1 MQMQLKTHHYFYL
14 FISFLF
20 LLLISV
26 EFSSKGM
33 FMDGL
38 FYADI
43 SRNMSLGLGS
53 FWKPHLTNNLFN
65 VFYEHPPLAFGL
77 QSLFFKIFGDYLYVE
92 RLYSILTYILVGY
105 LIVLIWENLTKD
117 KKTGWIPLFFWIIT
131 GNVAW
136 AAANNM
142 LENTMS
148 IFVCLA
154 VLFYFKSAQKNRF
167 LWITLSA
174 LSLSLGLLTKGF
186 FCLYIWGLPFFIWAF
201 KQNKSLLQTST
212 DTIVLVLVTTLPI
225 AVLYFSSAEAQNYM
239 LTYFTK
245 QVMGSIENVQTV
257 DTRFAIVQGFF
268 GSILA
273 PLLFAF
279 LILLVARKMK
289 MPKSFIR
296 MNIRE
301 FLMFCTIALS
311 GVIPIMISLKQRN
324 FYILTVYPLFAIGL
338 AYCLLPTIKEL
349 TSTIVFKSKSFK
361 ALQKI
366 TISIIL
372 ISTSL
377 FFYQTNRMELDNDL
391 IYDSKIII
399 NEIGKDNT
407 INICQELR
415 TNYSLHGYF
424 SRFGNVSLESSPK
437 NVCQYYL
444 SFGDCNKETLETNY
458 DLISLKTRK
467 YKLYKI
473 KNDQTTVPNSGLPS
487 KTE

>member
-1 MQMQLKTHHYFYL
+1 
-14 FISFLF
+14 
-20 LLLISV
+20 
-26 EFSSKGM
+26 
-33 FMDGL
+33 MDGL

>member
-1 MQMQLKTHHYFYL
+1 
-14 FISFLF
+14 
-20 LLLISV
+20 
-26 EFSSKGM
+26 M

-43 SRNMSLGLGS
+43 SRNMSIGLGS
-53 FWKPHLTNNLFN
+53 FWKPHLTNNIFN

-77 QSLFFKIFGDYLYVE
+77 QSLFFKIFGDSVYVE

-117 KKTGWIPLFFWIIT
+117 KKTGWIPIFFWIIT

-154 VLFYFKSAQKNRF
+154 VLFYFKSAQNNRF
-167 LWITLSA
+167 LWITLAA

-201 KQNKSLLQTST
+201 KRNKSPLQTST
-212 DTIVLVLVTTLPI
+212 DTIVLVLITILPI
-225 AVLYFSSAEAQNYM
+225 AVLYYSSAYAHNYM
-239 LTYFTK
+239 VTYFTK
-245 QVMGSIENVQTV
+245 QVMGSIENVHTV

-289 MPKSFIR
+289 MPKSFIS

-338 AYCLLPTIKEL
+338 AYYLLPTIKEL
-349 TSTIVFKSKSFK
+349 TSTIVFRSQSFK
-361 ALQKI
+361 VLQKI
-366 TISIIL
+366 TIGII
-372 ISTSL
+372 IASTSL
-377 FFYQTNRMELDNDL
+377 FFYQTKRMERDSDL

-399 NEIGKDNT
+399 KEIGKDIT
-407 INICQELR
+407 LNICEELR
-415 TNYSLHGYF
+415 SNYSLHGYF
-424 SRFGNVSLESSPK
+424 SRYGNVSLESNPN

-444 SFGDCNKETLETNY
+444 SVGDCNKAILESNY
-458 DLISLKTRK
+458 NLISLKTRK

-473 KNDQTTVPNSGLPS
+473 KNDRTTVTNSGLPS

>member
-1 MQMQLKTHHYFYL
+1 
-14 FISFLF
+14 
-20 LLLISV
+20 
-26 EFSSKGM
+26 
-33 FMDGL
+33 
-38 FYADI
+38 
-43 SRNMSLGLGS
+43 
-53 FWKPHLTNNLFN
+53 
-65 VFYEHPPLAFGL
+65 
-77 QSLFFKIFGDYLYVE
+77 
-92 RLYSILTYILVGY
+92 
-105 LIVLIWENLTKD
+105 
-117 KKTGWIPLFFWIIT
+117 
-131 GNVAW
+131 
-136 AAANNM
+136 
-142 LENTMS
+142 MS

-201 KQNKSLLQTST
+201 KQNKSLIQTST

-361 ALQKI
+361 VLQKI
-366 TISIIL
+366 TISIIF

-444 SFGDCNKETLETNY
+444 SLGDCNKAILESNY
-458 DLISLKTRK
+458 NLISLKTRK